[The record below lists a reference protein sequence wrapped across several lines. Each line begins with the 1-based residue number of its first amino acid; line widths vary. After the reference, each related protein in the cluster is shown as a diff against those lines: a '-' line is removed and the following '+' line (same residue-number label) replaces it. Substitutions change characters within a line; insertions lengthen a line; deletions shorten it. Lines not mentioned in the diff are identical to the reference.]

1 MDIARFAT
9 TQLSLLGAE
18 QAAEQAEQATLIA
31 SLAPAALQRN
41 GLALINLAL
50 AAQRTGLGGR
60 TVLELEPDGATSN
73 TTGEG
78 DGGGGGRFPA
88 HGLRSG
94 DVVRVAELPAGA
106 AKKREKALLEARGV
120 VGVVHRVTDSRLVV
134 AVGGSSSRNSG
145 RADNNNDDDDDAGV
159 EALVTGGRRL
169 WAVKMADE
177 ATFRRMEQAMRTLRE
192 MAEAGSVPP
201 LVRVLF
207 GLDGPAPADNLAGRI
222 AWLDPTLN
230 DSQKRAVE
238 FALGS
243 KDIGSPPRR
252 FFFDFFDFFFCFFVF
267 STFLAS

>member
-9 TQLSLLGAE
+9 TQLSLLAVE
-18 QAAEQAEQATLIA
+18 QAAEQTEQTALIA
-31 SLAPAALQRN
+31 SLAPVALQRH

-60 TVLELEPDGATSN
+60 TLLELEPDGATSSSGA
-73 TTGEG
+73 TG
-78 DGGGGGRFPA
+78 DGGGGGRFPTN
-88 HGLRSG
+88 GLRSG

-106 AKKREKALLEARGV
+106 AKKREKALLAGRGV
-120 VGVVHRVTDSRLVV
+120 VGVVHRMTESRLVV
-134 AVGGSSSRNSG
+134 AVGGRSNSSRSS
-145 RADNNNDDDDDAGV
+145 RADGNGGDDDDDDAGV

-177 ATFRRMEQAMRTLRE
+177 ATFRRMEQAMRTLGE
-192 MAEAGSVPP
+192 MGEAGSVPP

-207 GLDGPAPADNLAGRI
+207 GLDGPAPADDLAGPI
-222 AWLDPTLN
+222 DWFDSELN

-243 KDIGSPPRR
+243 KDIGSPPS
-252 FFFDFFDFFFCFFVF
+252 C
-267 STFLAS
+267 SILS